1 MENPAPAVF
10 LCGAPEDYANYRAA
24 LTAAGLRPV
33 VSRSL
38 TAALGCEALLLPGG
52 GQAVDGP
59 QQGVD
64 LFLEVLDLIFQGA
77 VLLQGALGGLH
88 PGEGVL
94 QIRD

>member
-1 MENPAPAVF
+1 MNVLIAGYPH
-10 LCGAPEDYANYRAA
+10 LTANYENA
-24 LTAAGLRPV
+24 LKALRCNYL
-33 VSRSL
+33 VSLSPSSEQLASCDR
-38 TAALGCEALLLPGG
+38 LLLPGG